1 MDVVGVGRGVR
12 VGAGVDVDVDADVDM
27 SAISSLAMSMSVEVG
42 VMGSEIRAS
51 PAAASDVVACIITDA
66 PHGTVS
72 AVESDVDGVGRD
84 AGVRREANFTV
95 LFRANRG
102 ISDSGGS
109 IPHPDS
115 HRRRD
120 RDWRRNRFVGTADT
134 LSNRTEG
141 DV

>member
-1 MDVVGVGRGVR
+1 MTAKSAKRRPTVR
-12 VGAGVDVDVDADVDM
+12 
-27 SAISSLAMSMSVEVG
+27 
-42 VMGSEIRAS
+42 RAS
-51 PAAASDVVACIITDA
+51 VDPGATSVTVHPRERRPSIISRMC
-66 PHGTVS
+66 VS
-72 AVESDVDGVGRD
+72 AAKPPTVWDKVMYNSRD